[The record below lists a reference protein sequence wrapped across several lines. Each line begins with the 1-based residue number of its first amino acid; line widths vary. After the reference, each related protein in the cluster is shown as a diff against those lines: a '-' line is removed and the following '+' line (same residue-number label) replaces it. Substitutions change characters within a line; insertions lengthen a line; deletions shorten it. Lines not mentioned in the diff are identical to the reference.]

1 MKILVAEDDEDKL
14 QDIVGLIYENYPE
27 VHITTAKSL
36 QSGLTEA
43 LTDDHDLMLV
53 DMTMPNFDRT
63 VTDDGG
69 RPHAFAGRE
78 ILRQMRRRG
87 VTTPAI
93 IVTHFHRFG
102 PEDDFTTLEQL
113 KVELETRFDNYVGT
127 VQYRSNV
134 DDWRGEL
141 MSVITKALGE

>member
-14 QDIVGLIYENYPE
+14 EDIVSLINEHYPNAN
-27 VHITTAKSL
+27 IDTAKSL
-36 QSGLTEA
+36 QSGLSQA
-43 LTDDHDLMLV
+43 LTNEHDLLLI

-87 VTTPAI
+87 VNTPAI

-141 MSVITKALGE
+141 ISVVNKAFGE